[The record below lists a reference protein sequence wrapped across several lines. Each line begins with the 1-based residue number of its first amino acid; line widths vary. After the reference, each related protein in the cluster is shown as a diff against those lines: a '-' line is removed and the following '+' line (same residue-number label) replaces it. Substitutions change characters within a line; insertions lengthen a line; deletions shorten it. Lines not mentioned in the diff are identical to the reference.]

1 VAGAADQRRELPRH
15 RGGGRR
21 DAGPPPARPEHSDRA
36 LPSARR
42 LAAATQRP
50 FLRVTIGA
58 AVGALL
64 FISAALTVEIF

>member
-1 VAGAADQRRELPRH
+1 V
-15 RGGGRR
+15 
-21 DAGPPPARPEHSDRA
+21 
-36 LPSARR
+36 
-42 LAAATQRP
+42 AATQRP